1 MDQQTLQQCLN
12 DQLRDLYDAEKQ
24 LTKALPKL
32 AKAASSEDL
41 AEALRSHL
49 EETQGQ
55 VTRLESVFQAL
66 GLPAKSK
73 PCKAMR
79 GLIEEG
85 SEVVQEHDK
94 GEVRDL
100 GIIAAAQ
107 RVEHYEISAYGTAK
121 AMAQQ
126 LGNDEAVQLIE
137 ETEEEESAADSKL
150 TEIAMAI
157 YESEDAAEEDVETE
171 EEEEATTAS
180 RRQPQS
186 AGMTAR
192 KAAR

>member
-1 MDQQTLQQCLN
+1 MDQEVLQQCLN

-24 LTKALPKL
+24 LTKAIPKL
-32 AKAASSEDL
+32 AKAAHSEEL
-41 AEALRSHL
+41 ADALRTHL
-49 EETQGQ
+49 EETQAQ
-55 VTRLESVFQAL
+55 VNRLESVFQSL

-94 GEVRDL
+94 GDVRDI

-121 AMAQQ
+121 AMARQ
-126 LGNDEAVQLIE
+126 LGNDEAVQLLE
-137 ETEEEESAADSKL
+137 ETEEEETAADAKL
-150 TEIAMAI
+150 TEIAMTI
-157 YESEDAAEEDVETE
+157 YESEDTDEEGSEVEDE
-171 EEEEATTAS
+171 EVVATS
-180 RRQPQS
+180 RRRPQS
-186 AGMTAR
+186 VGVAAK
-192 KAAR
+192 KAVR